1 MLCGTLFLLVN
12 LDPSGNPI
20 LAKYPTFQES
30 SLLIFI
36 FQLNC
41 YLKFSLIES
50 FIDFLKLIASSL
62 EKSLFCKKNCWSQ
75 QICKIISTNSSIFW
89 YKNLFSY
96 KISKLYIVH
105 MNGTSSCYWLFLF
118 EVCAEVKP
126 FAIWPDNL
134 KVYNEYL

>member
-30 SLLIFI
+30 LLLIFI

-62 EKSLFCKKNCWSQ
+62 EK
-75 QICKIISTNSSIFW
+75 
-89 YKNLFSY
+89 
-96 KISKLYIVH
+96 
-105 MNGTSSCYWLFLF
+105 
-118 EVCAEVKP
+118 
-126 FAIWPDNL
+126 
-134 KVYNEYL
+134 